1 MFKNII
7 WIKINTNS
15 YYNIIIKLNDIGI
28 NILDNKKERDYIL
41 IKTYLSDYNKIKKYL
56 KSYKISVYSN
66 TGLLKIKDILR
77 KYIVFIMSVIISII
91 LLLFINNLIFKVD
104 IKSNNKNIKKLLSSE
119 LNKYNLGVL
128 KLKKNHKEIEDI
140 VDSILDDNKD
150 TLEWLEIKY
159 DGLIMIVNVVEK
171 TINKEEIKYDNCD
184 VIAKSDAKIIS
195 MNINK
200 GVPLREIN
208 DYVNK
213 GDIIISGTIT
223 YNDEIKDIVC
233 ASAEVYGEVWYKVHV
248 EMPLKEEIIKYTGK
262 NRYNININYKDNEY
276 DIFKSRIDGLKEK
289 EITSLYT
296 LNSFKI
302 NLVREKEYIIDS
314 YKLEIDDAHN
324 KALKKVID
332 KINMTLDEKE
342 EILLQKVL
350 KKEVNNSTIILDI
363 FVVTKEDIGI
373 IKEVK
378 SGDRS
383 GESIS

>member
-7 WIKINTNS
+7 WIKINATS
-15 YYNIIIKLNDIGI
+15 YYNLLIKLNDIGV
-28 NILDNKKERDYIL
+28 NVLDNKNKNDYIL
-41 IKTYLSDYNKIKKYL
+41 IKTYLNDYYKIKKYL
-56 KSYKISVYSN
+56 KSYKIGIYSN
-66 TGLLKIKDILR
+66 TGLLKIKDIFR
-77 KYIVFIMSVIISII
+77 KYIVFIISIFICII

-104 IKSNNKNIKKLLSSE
+104 IKSNNKNIRKLLSSE

-248 EMPLKEEIIKYTGK
+248 EMPLKEEKIKYTGK

>member
-7 WIKINTNS
+7 WIKINATS
-15 YYNIIIKLNDIGI
+15 YYNLLIKLNDIGV
-28 NILDNKKERDYIL
+28 NVLDNKNKNDYIL
-41 IKTYLSDYNKIKKYL
+41 IKTYLNDYYKIKKYL

-66 TGLLKIKDILR
+66 TGLLKIKDIFR
-77 KYIVFIMSVIISII
+77 KYIVFIISIFICII

-104 IKSNNKNIKKLLSSE
+104 IKSNNKNIRKLLSSE

-248 EMPLKEEIIKYTGK
+248 EMPLKEEKIKYTGK

>member
-171 TINKEEIKYDNCD
+171 TINKEEVKYNNCD